1 MWAVWANHGA
11 LRWDKNEEKYIRRP
25 KPEDKDKESQRVKD
39 TTQTYIVAS
48 VLIAT
53 MAFSAILAIPG
64 GYRADDH
71 TNGGTP
77 TLAGGLVFDAFIMA
91 TTLAFICSLLA
102 TTGFM
107 VAGNPMLNLNTRSN
121 YLTRCDFLF
130 GSSVTCMST
139 VFALG
144 VYMMVAPVA
153 RHTAVATCVI
163 TPAILVGKD
172 IWRVTQLV
180 VLARPLLI
188 RLGIFPGM
196 VELLGQTLFIIARL
210 FWPLIVI
217 LGWITMASIQ
227 RRPEQSTH
235 LSPGLFWYFVVT
247 FCCIV
252 LSIMIERLRRSS
264 MQRPG

>member
-11 LRWDKNEEKYIRRP
+11 LRWDKNEEKYTRRP
-25 KPEDKDKESQRVKD
+25 KPEDEDKESQRVKD

-121 YLTRCDFLF
+121 YLSRCDFLF
-130 GSSVTCMST
+130 GSSVTCSGGASKKM
-139 VFALG
+139 LG
-144 VYMMVAPVA
+144 GPN
-153 RHTAVATCVI
+153 
-163 TPAILVGKD
+163 
-172 IWRVTQLV
+172 
-180 VLARPLLI
+180 
-188 RLGIFPGM
+188 
-196 VELLGQTLFIIARL
+196 
-210 FWPLIVI
+210 
-217 LGWITMASIQ
+217 Q
-227 RRPEQSTH
+227 RRAQKNSNYFSTRQVGIN
-235 LSPGLFWYFVVT
+235 LWA
-247 FCCIV
+247 
-252 LSIMIERLRRSS
+252 
-264 MQRPG
+264 